1 MAVSGKGIYSQ
12 GYLDRQRFAAIA
24 AALSLVCATAL
35 IFLPK
40 GFAPFGVLL
49 AGTTLL
55 VPDLLSEAWAKTGHV
70 LGSFALLAVLVLGLA
85 ILSMQF
91 SGQGWRTID
100 NYARFLLM
108 PWCGLLAFALA
119 PSRVWLWLGAMCGI
133 VLACALAI
141 GEMIS
146 GVERAGGGGNP
157 IVFANAVLAL
167 LVLVVYCRP
176 QGKQPWMLLLLTSML
191 VLGTVAIVLSGSRG
205 VLPGL
210 GLLIL
215 VAAIGS
221 GGRKA
226 RFRIGFSLGA
236 LLLLLA
242 LMCLVPWLTAHMRL
256 ENIQTDLQKY
266 SAGQVDSALG
276 ARLEFLSLAW
286 HAFLDHPWTGLG
298 IDRFGTLVEQLPECR
313 VQELTVC
320 TLRHAHNDLAQW
332 SATLGIPGLVL
343 IVALYLLPASQFLR
357 IIIANRLATPKGS
370 AWAGLVLVVVYVL
383 SGITQSMFAHALT
396 TTLYAVLVGLLLGLA
411 LRENPAAPG
420 ASSSAPIRTRAMKA
434 GTAG

>member
-1 MAVSGKGIYSQ
+1 M
-12 GYLDRQRFAAIA
+12 
-24 AALSLVCATAL
+24 SLVCATAL

-40 GFAPFGVLL
+40 GFAAFGVLL
-49 AGTTLL
+49 AVTTLL
-55 VPDLLSEAWAKTGHV
+55 VPDLLTGAWTKAGHV
-70 LGSFALLAVLVLGLA
+70 LGPVALLAVLVLGWA
-85 ILSMQF
+85 IVSMQF
-91 SGQGWRTID
+91 AGQGWRTID

-119 PSRVWLWLGAMCGI
+119 PSRFWLWIGSICGVAIACGI
-133 VLACALAI
+133 AI

-146 GVERAGGGGNP
+146 GIERAGGGGNP

-176 QGKQPWMLLLLTSML
+176 QGRQPWMLLLLASML

-210 GLLIL
+210 GLLVL

-221 GGRKA
+221 GGRNA
-226 RFRIGFSLGA
+226 RLRIGFSLGA

-242 LMCLVPWLTAHMRL
+242 LMCAVPWLTAHMRL

-266 SAGQVDSALG
+266 SVGHVDSAVG

-286 HAFLDHPWTGLG
+286 HAFLDHPWTGVG
-298 IDRFGTLVEQLPECR
+298 IDRFGTLVAQLPECR

-332 SATLGIPGLVL
+332 SATLGIPGLLL
-343 IVALYLLPASQFLR
+343 IVALYLLPAAHFLR
-357 IIIANRLATPKGS
+357 IIVAQRLTAPKGS
-370 AWAGLVLVVVYVL
+370 AWAGLMLIAVYVL
-383 SGITQSMFAHALT
+383 SG
-396 TTLYAVLVGLLLGLA
+396 
-411 LRENPAAPG
+411 
-420 ASSSAPIRTRAMKA
+420 
-434 GTAG
+434 

>member
-1 MAVSGKGIYSQ
+1 MAVPGKRFYPQ
-12 GYLDRQRFAAIA
+12 ADLARHRFAANT

-35 IFLPK
+35 VFLPK

-49 AGTTLL
+49 AATTLL

-70 LGSFALLAVLVLGLA
+70 LGSFALLAILVLGLA
-85 ILSMQF
+85 IVSMRF
-91 SGQGWRTID
+91 AGQDWGTID

-119 PSRVWLWLGAMCGI
+119 PPRFWLWIGAMFGV
-133 VLACALAI
+133 VLACTIAI
-141 GEMIS
+141 GEMVS

-157 IVFANAVLAL
+157 IVFANAVLGL
-167 LVLVVYCRP
+167 LVLAIYCRP
-176 QGKQPWMLLLLTSML
+176 QGRQPWMLLLLASIL
-191 VLGTVAIVLSGSRG
+191 VVGTVAIVLSGSRG

-210 GLLIL
+210 GLLVL

-221 GGRKA
+221 GGRDA
-226 RFRIGFSLGA
+226 GVRIGVSLTA
-236 LLLLLA
+236 LLLLLT
-242 LMCLVPWLTAHMRL
+242 LMSLVPWLTAHMRL

-276 ARLEFLSLAW
+276 ARLKFLSLAW

-298 IDRFGTLVEQLPECR
+298 IDRFGILVEQLPECR
-313 VQELTVC
+313 AQELTVC
-320 TLRHAHNDLAQW
+320 KLRHAHNDLAQW
-332 SATLGIPGLVL
+332 SATLGLPGLVL
-343 IVALYLLPASQFLR
+343 IVALYLLPAVHFVR
-357 IIIANRLATPKGS
+357 IIVANRLVVPKGS
-370 AWAGLVLVVVYVL
+370 AWAGLILVAVYML

-411 LRENPAAPG
+411 LRENPASP
-420 ASSSAPIRTRAMKA
+420 SRTST
-434 GTAG
+434 G

>member
-1 MAVSGKGIYSQ
+1 MAVSGKGLYRQ
-12 GYLDRQRFAAIA
+12 HYLERQRFAAGA

-49 AGTTLL
+49 AVVTLL
-55 VPDLLSEAWAKTGHV
+55 VPDLLAGAWKKTWREVGP
-70 LGSFALLAVLVLGLA
+70 LALLAVLVLGWT

-100 NYARFLLM
+100 NCARFVLI

-119 PSRVWLWLGAMCGI
+119 PSRLWLWMGAMAG
-133 VLACALAI
+133 VTLACAIAI
-141 GEMIS
+141 AEMVS
-146 GVERAGGGGNP
+146 GIERAGGGGNP

-176 QGKQPWMLLLLTSML
+176 KEERPWTLPLLAMML

-210 GLLIL
+210 GLLVL
-215 VAAIGS
+215 VAAVGS
-221 GGRKA
+221 GGRRS
-226 RFRIGFSLGA
+226 RFRIGVSLGA

-242 LMCLVPWLTAHMRL
+242 LMCAVPWLTAHMRL
-256 ENIQTDLQKY
+256 ENIQADWQKY
-266 SAGQVDSALG
+266 SAGHVDSALG

-286 HAFLDHPWTGLG
+286 RAFLDHPWTGVG
-298 IDRFGTLVEQLPECR
+298 IDRFGTLVDQMPVCR
-313 VQELTVC
+313 TQELTVC

-332 SATLGIPGLVL
+332 SATLGVPGLLL
-343 IVALYLLPASQFLR
+343 IVALYLLPASRFLR
-357 IIIANRLATPKGS
+357 IIVVNRLAVPKGS
-370 AWAGLVLVVVYVL
+370 AWAGLMLVVVYAL

-411 LRENPAAPG
+411 LRENP
-420 ASSSAPIRTRAMKA
+420 
-434 GTAG
+434 TAGLDTASA

>member
-1 MAVSGKGIYSQ
+1 MAVSGRGIYSQ
-12 GYLDRQRFAAIA
+12 RHLERQRFAASA
-24 AALSLVCATAL
+24 AGLSLVCATAL

-40 GFAPFGVLL
+40 GFSAFGALL
-49 AGTTLL
+49 AVMTLL
-55 VPDLLSEAWAKTGHV
+55 VPDLLADAWTETGHV
-70 LGSFALLAVLVLGLA
+70 LRSFALLAVLVLGLA

-119 PSRVWLWLGAMCGI
+119 PSRFWLWIGAMFGI
-133 VLACALAI
+133 VFACVIALV
-141 GEMIS
+141 EMIS

-176 QGKQPWMLLLLTSML
+176 QDKRPWTLPLLAVML
-191 VLGTVAIVLSGSRG
+191 VLGTIAIVLSGSRG

-210 GLLIL
+210 GLLVL

-221 GGRKA
+221 GGRGA
-226 RFRIGFSLGA
+226 RFRIGVSLGA

-242 LMCLVPWLTAHMRL
+242 LMCAVPWLTAHMRL

-266 SAGQVDSALG
+266 STGHVDSAVG

-286 HAFLDHPWTGLG
+286 HAFLDHPWTGVG
-298 IDRFGTLVEQLPECR
+298 IDRFGTLVSQLPECR
-313 VQELTVC
+313 TQELTVC

-332 SATLGIPGLVL
+332 SATLGIPGLFLV
-343 IVALYLLPASQFLR
+343 VALYLLPAIHFLR
-357 IIIANRLATPKGS
+357 IIVAHRLTLPKGS
-370 AWAGLVLVVVYVL
+370 AWAGLMLIVVYVL

-411 LRENPAAPG
+411 LRENPPVPG
-420 ASSSAPIRTRAMKA
+420 AASA
-434 GTAG
+434 

>member
-1 MAVSGKGIYSQ
+1 MAVSGKRLYSQ
-12 GYLDRQRFAAIA
+12 GYLERQRFAANA
-24 AALSLVCATAL
+24 AGLSLVCATAL

-55 VPDLLSEAWAKTGHV
+55 VPDLLAEAWTKIGHV
-70 LGSFALLAVLVLGLA
+70 LGPFALLGVVVLGLA

-91 SGQGWRTID
+91 SGQDWRTID
-100 NYARFLLM
+100 NYGRFLLV

-119 PSRVWLWLGAMCGI
+119 PSRFWLWIGAIFGV
-133 VLACALAI
+133 VLACAIAI

-176 QGKQPWMLLLLTSML
+176 RGKQPWMLLLLTGML

-210 GLLIL
+210 GLLVL

-226 RFRIGFSLGA
+226 RIRISVSFGA

-276 ARLEFLSLAW
+276 ARLKFLSLAW
-286 HAFLDHPWTGLG
+286 HAFLDHPWMGLG
-298 IDRFGTLVEQLPECR
+298 IDRFGILVDQLPECR
-313 VQELTVC
+313 AQELTVC
-320 TLRHAHNDLAQW
+320 KLHHAHNDLAQW

-343 IVALYLLPASQFLR
+343 IVALYLLPATHFLR
-357 IIIANRLATPKGS
+357 IIIANRLTIPKGP
-370 AWAGLVLVVVYVL
+370 AWAGLVLVAVYVL

-411 LRENPAAPG
+411 LHENRPRP
-420 ASSSAPIRTRAMKA
+420 T
-434 GTAG
+434 

>member
-1 MAVSGKGIYSQ
+1 MAVSGKRLYSQ
-12 GYLDRQRFAAIA
+12 SYLERQRLAASA
-24 AALSLVCATAL
+24 AALSLICATAL

-40 GFAPFGVLL
+40 GFAPFGLLL

-55 VPDLLSEAWAKTGHV
+55 VPDLLTEAWAKTGHV
-70 LGSFALLAVLVLGLA
+70 LGSFALLAVLVLGWA

-100 NYARFLLM
+100 NYARFLLL

-119 PSRVWLWLGAMCGI
+119 PSRFWLWTGAMSGV
-133 VLACALAI
+133 VLACAMAI

-146 GVERAGGGGNP
+146 GVERAGGGGNS

-176 QGKQPWMLLLLTSML
+176 QGRQLWMLLLLAGML
-191 VLGTVAIVLSGSRG
+191 ILGAIAIVLSGSRG
-205 VLPGL
+205 VLLGL
-210 GLLIL
+210 GLLVL

-226 RFRIGFSLGA
+226 RVRVGISLVA

-276 ARLEFLSLAW
+276 ARLKFLSLAW
-286 HAFLDHPWTGLG
+286 HAFLDHPWMGLG

-320 TLRHAHNDLAQW
+320 KLRHAHNDLAQW
-332 SATLGIPGLVL
+332 SATLGIPGLIL
-343 IVALYLLPASQFLR
+343 IVSLYLLPAAHFLR
-357 IIIANRLATPKGS
+357 IILANRLTTPKGS
-370 AWAGLVLVVVYVL
+370 AWAGLILVVVYIL

-411 LRENPAAPG
+411 LRENPATSGVA
-420 ASSSAPIRTRAMKA
+420 SAPIGARPTKT
-434 GTAG
+434 GTDL

>member
-1 MAVSGKGIYSQ
+1 MAVSGRRLYSQ
-12 GYLDRQRFAAIA
+12 RHLERQRFAASA
-24 AALSLVCATAL
+24 AGLSLVCATAL

-40 GFAPFGVLL
+40 GFAAFGVLL
-49 AGTTLL
+49 AVTTLL
-55 VPDLLSEAWAKTGHV
+55 VPDFLADAWARTGRV
-70 LGSFALLAVLVLGLA
+70 LGSVALLAVLVLGWT

-119 PSRVWLWLGAMCGI
+119 PSRLWLWIGAMSG
-133 VLACALAI
+133 VALACAIAI
-141 GEMIS
+141 VELVS

-176 QGKQPWMLLLLTSML
+176 QEERPWMLPLLALML
-191 VLGTVAIVLSGSRG
+191 VLGTIAIVLSGSRG

-210 GLLIL
+210 GLLVL

-221 GGRKA
+221 GGRRA
-226 RFRIGFSLGA
+226 RYRIGISLGA

-242 LMCLVPWLTAHMRL
+242 LMCAVPWLTAHMRL

-266 SAGQVDSALG
+266 SAGHVDSAVG

-286 HAFLDHPWTGLG
+286 HAFLDHPWTGVG
-298 IDRFGTLVEQLPECR
+298 IDRFGTLVDQLPICR
-313 VQELTVC
+313 TQELTVC
-320 TLRHAHNDLAQW
+320 TLHHAHNDLAQW
-332 SATLGIPGLVL
+332 SATLGIPGLFL
-343 IVALYLLPASQFLR
+343 IVALYLLPASHFLR
-357 IIIANRLATPKGS
+357 IIIAHRLTLPKGS
-370 AWAGLVLVVVYVL
+370 AWAGLMLVVVYVL

-396 TTLYAVLVGLLLGLA
+396 TTLYAVLVGLLLGLS
-411 LRENPAAPG
+411 LRESSPVESSPAQGAAPV
-420 ASSSAPIRTRAMKA
+420 
-434 GTAG
+434 

>member
-1 MAVSGKGIYSQ
+1 MAVPGKRFYPQ
-12 GYLDRQRFAAIA
+12 ADLARHRFAANT

-35 IFLPK
+35 VFLPK

-49 AGTTLL
+49 AATTLL

-70 LGSFALLAVLVLGLA
+70 LGSFALLAILVLGLA
-85 ILSMQF
+85 LVSMRF
-91 SGQGWRTID
+91 AGQDWGTID

-119 PSRVWLWLGAMCGI
+119 PPRFWLWIGAMFGV
-133 VLACALAI
+133 VLACAIAI
-141 GEMIS
+141 GEMVS

-167 LVLVVYCRP
+167 LVLAVYCRP
-176 QGKQPWMLLLLTSML
+176 QGRQPWMLLLLASIL
-191 VLGTVAIVLSGSRG
+191 VVGTVAIVLSGSRG

-210 GLLIL
+210 GLLVL

-221 GGRKA
+221 GGRNA
-226 RFRIGFSLGA
+226 GVRIGISLTA

-242 LMCLVPWLTAHMRL
+242 LMARVPWLTAHMRL

-276 ARLEFLSLAW
+276 ARLKFLSLAW
-286 HAFLDHPWTGLG
+286 HALLDHPWTGLG

-313 VQELTVC
+313 AQELTVC
-320 TLRHAHNDLAQW
+320 KLRHAHNDLAQW
-332 SATLGIPGLVL
+332 SATLGLPGLVL
-343 IVALYLLPASQFLR
+343 IIALYLLPAVHFVR
-357 IIIANRLATPKGS
+357 IIVANRLVVPKGS
-370 AWAGLVLVVVYVL
+370 AWAGLMLVAVYML

-411 LRENPAAPG
+411 LRENPASPG
-420 ASSSAPIRTRAMKA
+420 RA
-434 GTAG
+434 

>member
-1 MAVSGKGIYSQ
+1 MAVSGRGLYWQ
-12 GYLDRQRFAAIA
+12 RHLERQRFAASA
-24 AALSLVCATAL
+24 AGLSLVCATAL

-40 GFAPFGVLL
+40 GFSAFGMLL
-49 AGTTLL
+49 ATITLL
-55 VPDLLSEAWAKTGHV
+55 VPDLLADAWKKTGHV
-70 LGSFALLAVLVLGLA
+70 LGPVALLAVLVLGWA

-100 NYARFLLM
+100 NYARFLLV

-119 PSRVWLWLGAMCGI
+119 PSRFWLWIGAICG
-133 VLACALAI
+133 VALACAIAI
-141 GEMIS
+141 AEMIS
-146 GVERAGGGGNP
+146 GFERAGGGGNP

-176 QGKQPWMLLLLTSML
+176 HDNRPWTLPLLAVML
-191 VLGTVAIVLSGSRG
+191 VLGTIAIVLSGSRG

-210 GLLIL
+210 GLLVL

-221 GGRKA
+221 GGRGA
-226 RFRIGFSLGA
+226 RYRIGVSLAA

-242 LMCLVPWLTAHMRL
+242 LMCAVPWLTAHMRL

-266 SAGQVDSALG
+266 SAGHVDSALG

-286 HAFLDHPWTGLG
+286 RAFLDHPWTGVG
-298 IDRFGTLVEQLPECR
+298 IDRFGTLVDQLPVCR
-313 VQELTVC
+313 TQELTVC

-332 SATLGIPGLVL
+332 AATLGIPGLFLV
-343 IVALYLLPASQFLR
+343 VALYLLPASHFLKT
-357 IIIANRLATPKGS
+357 IIAHRLTAPKGS
-370 AWAGLVLVVVYVL
+370 AWAGLMLVVVYVL

-396 TTLYAVLVGLLLGLA
+396 TTLYAVLAGLLLGLA
-411 LRENPAAPG
+411 LRENPPAERAPAQGAAP
-420 ASSSAPIRTRAMKA
+420 A
-434 GTAG
+434 

>member
-1 MAVSGKGIYSQ
+1 MAVTGTRLYSHAHPQ
-12 GYLDRQRFAAIA
+12 RQRLAVNAAGLA
-24 AALSLVCATAL
+24 LVCATAL

-40 GFAPFGVLL
+40 GFAPFGLLL
-49 AGTTLL
+49 AVTTLL
-55 VPDLLSEAWAKTGHV
+55 VPDLLTEAWAKAGHV
-70 LGSFALLAVLVLGLA
+70 LGPMALLSVLVLGLA
-85 ILSMQF
+85 ILSMQMT
-91 SGQGWRTID
+91 GQGWRTID
-100 NYARFLLM
+100 NYSRFLLM

-119 PSRVWLWLGAMCGI
+119 PSRFWLWIGAMLG
-133 VLACALAI
+133 VAFACAIAT

-176 QGKQPWMLLLLTSML
+176 QGKQPWMIVLLAAML
-191 VLGTVAIVLSGSRG
+191 VLGTIAIVLSGSRG

-210 GLLIL
+210 GLLVL

-221 GGRKA
+221 GGRRA
-226 RFRIGFSLGA
+226 RLRIGFSLGA

-242 LMCLVPWLTAHMRL
+242 LMCMVPWLTAHMRL

-266 SAGQVDSALG
+266 AAGHVDSALG
-276 ARLEFLSLAW
+276 ARLKFLSLAW

-298 IDRFGTLVEQLPECR
+298 IDRFGTLVDQLPECR

-320 TLRHAHNDLAQW
+320 TLHHAHNDLAQW

-343 IVALYLLPASQFLR
+343 IVALYFVPATLFLR
-357 IIIANRLATPKGS
+357 IIVSDRLVRPQGS
-370 AWAGLVLVVVYVL
+370 AWTGLMLVVVYAL

-396 TTLYAVLVGLLLGLA
+396 TTLYAVLVGLLLGLS
-411 LRENPAAPG
+411 LRESQGQTG
-420 ASSSAPIRTRAMKA
+420 ASSA
-434 GTAG
+434 

>member
-1 MAVSGKGIYSQ
+1 MAVPGKGLYWQ
-12 GYLDRQRFAAIA
+12 HHLDRQRFASSVAG
-24 AALSLVCATAL
+24 LSLVCVTAL
-35 IFLPK
+35 MLLPK
-40 GFAPFGVLL
+40 GFAAFGVLL
-49 AGTTLL
+49 AVMTLL
-55 VPDLLSEAWAKTGHV
+55 VPDLLADAWTDTGHM
-70 LGSFALLAVLVLGLA
+70 LRSLALLAVLVLGLA

-91 SGQGWRTID
+91 SGQGWRTVD

-119 PSRVWLWLGAMCGI
+119 PSRLWLWIGAMLGV
-133 VLACALAI
+133 VLACAIAI
-141 GEMIS
+141 GEMFS

-176 QGKQPWMLLLLTSML
+176 QDQRPWTLPLLAVLL
-191 VLGTVAIVLSGSRG
+191 VLGTIAIVLSGSRG

-210 GLLIL
+210 GLLVL

-221 GGRKA
+221 GGRRA
-226 RFRIGFSLGA
+226 RFRVGVSLGA

-242 LMCLVPWLTAHMRL
+242 LMCAVPWLTAHMRL

-266 SAGQVDSALG
+266 SAGHVDSAVG

-286 HAFLDHPWTGLG
+286 HAFLDHPWTGVG
-298 IDRFGTLVEQLPECR
+298 IDRFGTLVGQLPECR
-313 VQELTVC
+313 TQELTVC

-332 SATLGIPGLVL
+332 SATLGIPGLLL
-343 IVALYLLPASQFLR
+343 IIALYLLPASHFLR
-357 IIIANRLATPKGS
+357 IMIAHRLTLPKGS
-370 AWAGLVLVVVYVL
+370 AWAGLMLIVVYLL

-411 LRENPAAPG
+411 LRENPPVPG
-420 ASSSAPIRTRAMKA
+420 AASA
-434 GTAG
+434 